1 MNLYFI
7 VYFMAVYINIIE
19 VTDQMI
25 ANNLLKQST
34 FIIFINIANIIKE
47 IIVMNSLFFILKYI
61 VIY

>member
-1 MNLYFI
+1 
-7 VYFMAVYINIIE
+7 MAVYINIIE

>member
-47 IIVMNSLFFILKYI
+47 IMVMNSLFFILKYI